1 MVSKEHIFTKREQND
16 RYKAQRDLEY
26 NVILIHAD
34 YSENY
39 QCQQQ
44 NEIQRAYFEHKSF
57 SLFTARAYF
66 RSIDDNEVKSLP
78 ITVTTETSG
87 KSRVASLSD
96 ISRIISYV
104 ESLIGSMSKMSYVEM
119 FIYLVM
125 ECHILSDEI
134 LLKICVS
141 LFDQNPIGKEYHMVL
156 Q

>member
-66 RSIDDNEVKSLP
+66 RSTDNNEVKSLP
-78 ITVTTETSG
+78 ITITTETSG

-104 ESLIGSMSKMSYVEM
+104 ESLIGNVAENVHIFSDGMSYT
-119 FIYLVM
+119 
-125 ECHILSDEI
+125 
-134 LLKICVS
+134 
-141 LFDQNPIGKEYHMVL
+141 
-156 Q
+156 

>member
-1 MVSKEHIFTKREQND
+1 MPIRQKSRKSSLWCQKNIFTKREQSD
-16 RYKAQRDLEY
+16 SYKAQRDLEH
-26 NVILIHAD
+26 NEILIHAD
-34 YSENY
+34 YSGNY

-78 ITVTTETSG
+78 ITITTETSG

-104 ESLIGSMSKMSYVEM
+104 ESLIGNVAENVHIFSDGMSYT
-119 FIYLVM
+119 
-125 ECHILSDEI
+125 
-134 LLKICVS
+134 
-141 LFDQNPIGKEYHMVL
+141 
-156 Q
+156 

>member
-1 MVSKEHIFTKREQND
+1 MPIRQKSRKSSLWCQKNIFTKREQNGS
-16 RYKAQRDLEY
+16 YKAQRDLEH
-26 NVILIHAD
+26 NEILIHAD
-34 YSENY
+34 YSGNY

-78 ITVTTETSG
+78 ITITTETSG

-104 ESLIGSMSKMSYVEM
+104 ESLIGNVAENVHIFSDGMSYT
-119 FIYLVM
+119 
-125 ECHILSDEI
+125 
-134 LLKICVS
+134 
-141 LFDQNPIGKEYHMVL
+141 
-156 Q
+156 